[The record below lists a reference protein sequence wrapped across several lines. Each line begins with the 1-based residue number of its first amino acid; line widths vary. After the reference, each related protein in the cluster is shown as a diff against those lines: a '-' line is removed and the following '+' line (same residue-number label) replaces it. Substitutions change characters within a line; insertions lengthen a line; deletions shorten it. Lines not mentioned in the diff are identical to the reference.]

1 MNYTEK
7 TLAQVLEKNPN
18 NITISELDTDKVYV
32 FRIKNA
38 QDCKTSRLHEYAY
51 NIKNKLEE
59 LGLKFVIIVDD
70 NIEITELER
79 SENND

>member
-18 NITISELDTDKVYV
+18 NITVSELDTNKVYI

-38 QDCKTSRLHEYAY
+38 ADCKTSRLHEYAY

-70 NIEITELER
+70 NIEVTELER
-79 SENND
+79 SDNND

>member
-7 TLAQVLEKNPN
+7 TLAQVLETNLN
-18 NITISELDTDKVYV
+18 NVTVSELDTNKVYI
-32 FRIKNA
+32 FKIKNSEDYQKDA
-38 QDCKTSRLHEYAY
+38 LCNFAY

-59 LGLKFVIIVDD
+59 LGIKFIIVVDD